1 MDISYSMRNTFPA
14 LPIVLLPLMLCP
26 YGSSTPLQE
35 GLSNAGRKVF
45 FPKKP
50 FLETYTYEAEI
61 SLTRTDCSR
70 RFNFQF
76 RMKKPKRMQYF
87 LMTHFISR
95 LVDFIA
101 SAGWVTL

>member
-50 FLETYTYEAEI
+50 FLETYMKLKSALLAQIVVEGST
-61 SLTRTDCSR
+61 
-70 RFNFQF
+70 FNF
-76 RMKKPKRMQYF
+76 
-87 LMTHFISR
+87 
-95 LVDFIA
+95 V
-101 SAGWVTL
+101 